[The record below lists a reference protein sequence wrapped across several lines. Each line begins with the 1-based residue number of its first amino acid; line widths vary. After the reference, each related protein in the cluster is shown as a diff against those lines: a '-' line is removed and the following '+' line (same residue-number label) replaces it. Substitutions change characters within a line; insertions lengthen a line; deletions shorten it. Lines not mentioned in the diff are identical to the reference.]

1 MVHDEIAVLLADEA
15 ETRCHGIFVVVVAEK
30 QSEDIEND
38 KQIEGQHVK
47 TSQTG
52 NGEK

>member
-1 MVHDEIAVLLADEA
+1 MNEDSEKPN
-15 ETRCHGIFVVVVAEK
+15 VAEK